1 MNAKIEEVVKLCADA
16 DKVHRTEIEAI
27 VHVAELILGHR
38 EPVLVVAEVA
48 KSKSIV
54 RSTMYMNK

>member
-1 MNAKIEEVVKLCADA
+1 MNAKVEEVVKLCADA

-48 KSKSIV
+48 KSKQKSI
-54 RSTMYMNK
+54 RS